1 MPNPEANPEATKP
14 EMTHEEKLAMLSPN
28 VLARE
33 MMRQQL
39 VEDGDDGSM
48 ADQCYEDWNQ

>member
-1 MPNPEANPEATKP
+1 MPNPEAPKP

-39 VEDGDDGSM
+39 VSDGDDGGM